1 MLGNRPRE
9 KKSSFGPPPKKRK
22 ATHAVEEIKFDF
34 DARSDY
40 LTGFHKRKLQRVKT
54 AQEEAAKRERQEKIE
69 ARKQVRDD
77 RKREVEEHVSSI
89 KSILR
94 EAERAGN
101 LDAEDATDSEDNGE
115 EEVEGK
121 DGWSGIEDPVTTN
134 DDIIDHEDEYIDED
148 RFTTVTVES
157 VTVSKDGL
165 AKPTAEDS
173 DEENTKRSRE
183 AASARETKDKARPPK
198 KKKPK
203 FRYETKIER
212 QIGRRKQSAKRHN
225 KAADRHG
232 KAADR

>member
-1 MLGNRPRE
+1 M
-9 KKSSFGPPPKKRK
+9 
-22 ATHAVEEIKFDF
+22 
-34 DARSDY
+34 
-40 LTGFHKRKLQRVKT
+40 
-54 AQEEAAKRERQEKIE
+54 
-69 ARKQVRDD
+69 QVRDD